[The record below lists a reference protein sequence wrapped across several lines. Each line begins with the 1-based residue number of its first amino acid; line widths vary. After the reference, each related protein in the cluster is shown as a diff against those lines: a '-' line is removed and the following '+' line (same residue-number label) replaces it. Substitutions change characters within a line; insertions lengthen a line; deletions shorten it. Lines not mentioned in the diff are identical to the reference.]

1 MDNKA
6 ALKRVGDRFRAT
18 RLANLAFL
26 EVCGDYLWH
35 GSDDRWPVDVP
46 YEIGVD
52 DAVKPEV
59 FDSFADFQAALHNTK
74 VPVEFVEE
82 FVLCGR
88 ALAVMNDF
96 DAMEYNLRPT
106 IQRAGERP
114 ELLQGIERGQFVRVA
129 RVLLEVCH
137 RRQLFEQLR
146 YELMEL
152 YIVMNHELASTDD
165 DSDDDGDG
173 GAAEGRAAVGRVALL
188 ALNVHPPVKGNKR
201 MWLLTLNLKITSV
214 AQDVNYLT
222 NLLALM
228 ETGKGT
234 SQFSAFSFSSSPTSL
249 KVARKTIQ
257 HSVAKRI
264 KMEEQHMNP
273 GGTASSDSEE
283 EGRADGEDGTAL
295 EDPAVEFNGQLGR
308 TVIDSSDEMILRS
321 EASESGEVGGEHEE

>member
-6 ALKRVGDRFRAT
+6 ALKRVGDRLRAT
-18 RLANLAFL
+18 RKANLAFL

-35 GSDDRWPVDVP
+35 GSDDYWPVDVP

-59 FDSFADFQAALHNTK
+59 FDSFADFLAAQENTK
-74 VPVEFVEE
+74 VPVDFLEE
-82 FVLCGR
+82 FVLCER

-106 IQRAGERP
+106 IQRAGEQP
-114 ELLQGIERGQFVRVA
+114 ELLQGNERGQFVRVA
-129 RVLLEVCH
+129 RVLREVCH

-152 YIVMNHELASTDD
+152 YIMMNNDPASTDD
-165 DSDDDGDG
+165 DSDDDGDVG
-173 GAAEGRAAVGRVALL
+173 AAVGRAVQF
-188 ALNVHPPVKGNKR
+188 ALNVHSPVKGKKR
-201 MWLLTLNLKITSV
+201 LWLRTLNLKITSLV
-214 AQDVNYLT
+214 QDVDYLT

-234 SQFSAFSFSSSPTSL
+234 PHFSAFSFSSSPTSR
-249 KVARKTIQ
+249 KEARKTVR

-264 KMEEQHMNP
+264 KLEEQNMNP
-273 GGTASSDSEE
+273 VGTA
-283 EGRADGEDGTAL
+283 
-295 EDPAVEFNGQLGR
+295 
-308 TVIDSSDEMILRS
+308 
-321 EASESGEVGGEHEE
+321 